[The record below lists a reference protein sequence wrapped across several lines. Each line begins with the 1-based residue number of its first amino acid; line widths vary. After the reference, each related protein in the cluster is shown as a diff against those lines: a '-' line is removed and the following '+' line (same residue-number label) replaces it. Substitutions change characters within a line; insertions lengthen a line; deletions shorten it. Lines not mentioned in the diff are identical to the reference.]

1 MDEILIP
8 LDNTVAQVV
17 TSVTTETSAHGIS
30 LHAPSGLTWTE
41 GVNRFSNGAIYIVN
55 VPADGNWKLRIPATA
70 GEYEYSVQVSSRENI
85 NFHHYYTKK
94 FNKKILEF
102 KHPIAGEWLQLW
114 CSLTSHKRFLDG

>member
-8 LDNTVAQVV
+8 LDNTVAQAVI
-17 TSVTTETSAHGIS
+17 SVTTENSANGIN
-30 LHAPSGLTWTE
+30 LYAPSGLTWTE
-41 GVNRFSNGAIYIVN
+41 GMNRLSNVVMNIVD

-70 GEYEYSVQVSSRENI
+70 GEYQYSVEVSSDENI

-102 KHPIAGEWLQLW
+102 KHPIAGE
-114 CSLTSHKRFLDG
+114 